1 MKAKISDMMDHL
13 DGISIDIRE
22 TDIASSERIKEAT
35 MKKIHDIKSMDSH
48 RTRKFFRAGLIAA
61 VLVVCTLLSAA
72 AVAVFEWSG
81 FASTSGMSKSEKEAL
96 LAEASTGTVAMVEPD
111 GTVHYLDQNG
121 NELFTLTAEEAAEY
135 EIDRRRAHDQAVRES
150 TDLVDVDTFSLLP
163 NGITELSTNSDGQ
176 FADFALGN
184 GYMVLLHPE
193 NADGYSLT
201 AGDTVTITL
210 DSNDTCILEFGLVK
224 DGVALEGET
233 VKAQN
238 HEYFFEI
245 SENGVYCFY
254 ITYFSTDASSFTN
267 CMLTISSNK
276 PIA

>member
-1 MKAKISDMMDHL
+1 MMDHL
-13 DGISIDIRE
+13 DGVSVDIRE
-22 TDIASSERIKEAT
+22 KNTASSDKIKEIT
-35 MKKIHDIKSMDSH
+35 MKKIHDTKSMDPH
-48 RTRKFFRAGLIAA
+48 GPRKFFRASLIAA
-61 VLVVCTLLSAA
+61 VLAVCILLSAA

-81 FASTSGMSKSEKEAL
+81 FASTSGMSDSEKQAL
-96 LAEASTGTVAMVEPD
+96 LSEAATSGTMALVEPD
-111 GTVHYLDQNG
+111 GTVHYLDNNG
-121 NELFTLTAEEAAEY
+121 NELFVLTAEEAAEY
-135 EIDRRRAHDQAVRES
+135 EANRRDAHDQAVRES
-150 TDLVDVDTFSLLP
+150 TDLVDVDTFPLIP
-163 NGITELSTNSDGQ
+163 YGITELSINSEGQ
-176 FADFALGN
+176 FADFAFGN

-254 ITYFSTDASSFTN
+254 ITYFSAGASSFTN

>member
-13 DGISIDIRE
+13 DGISVDIRE

-48 RTRKFFRAGLIAA
+48 GRRRRRKVFRAGLIAA
-61 VLVVCTLLSAA
+61 VLVVCTLLSAT
-72 AVAVFEWSG
+72 AVAVSQWHG
-81 FASTSGMSKSEKEAL
+81 FASTAGMSKTEKDAL
-96 LAEASTGTVAMVEPD
+96 LAEAATAGAMQMVGPD

-201 AGDTVTITL
+201 AGDQVTITL
-210 DSNDTCILEFGLVK
+210 DSNDECFLQIGAVK
-224 DGVALEGET
+224 DGIALEGET

-238 HEYFFEI
+238 HEYFLEI
-245 SENGVYCFY
+245 SEDGVYCFY
-254 ITYFSTDASSFTN
+254 IKYFSASASSFTN
-267 CMLTISSNK
+267 CTLHIQ
-276 PIA
+276 

>member
-201 AGDTVTITL
+201 TGDQVTIML
-210 DSNDTCILEFGLVK
+210 DSNDECILQIGAVK
-224 DGVALEGET
+224 DGVALEGEA

-238 HEYFFEI
+238 HEYFLEI
-245 SENGVYCFY
+245 SEDGVYCFY
-254 ITYFSTDASSFTN
+254 IMYFSAGASSFTN
-267 CMLTISSNK
+267 CTLHIHTVK
-276 PIA
+276 